1 MQQPRP
7 NNYDIMEQQ
16 ARERFLAYDQSRII
30 EKSPVKFDESYIY
43 LPVLDTTCRVSR
55 ETGHVT
61 WLEQGQ
67 WKPSPR
73 QHDTMTV
80 FDYLCDADPNRT
92 LSGEWRSHAALGSH
106 VHGTLTEK
114 ASPLETIID
123 QNPYQFIQLCQSLN
137 GKPFPHCDIGFTLQL
152 FPDLPITLQFW
163 HSDEEFPPRLRFLW
177 DLNTTKFIRYETT
190 YFALGLIQSRLMA
203 LMTRQEKLPHF

>member
-1 MQQPRP
+1 MQHSRP
-7 NNYDIMEQQ
+7 NNYAIMEDQ
-16 ARERFLAYDQSRII
+16 ARKLFLTYDQAKII
-30 EKSPVKFDESYIY
+30 QKSPVNFDESYIY

-55 ETGHVT
+55 ESGHVT
-61 WLEQGQ
+61 WLEQGH

-73 QHDTMTV
+73 QHDTLTV
-80 FDYLCDADPNRT
+80 FDYLCDSAPDRT
-92 LSGEWRSHAALGSH
+92 LSGNWRTHAALGSN
-106 VHGTLTEK
+106 VHDTLAEK

-123 QNPYQFIQLCQSLN
+123 QNPCQFIHLCQTLG

-177 DLNTTKFIRYETT
+177 DMNTNQFIRYETT
-190 YFALGLIQSRLMA
+190 YYALGLIQARLMK
-203 LMTRQEKLPHF
+203 LMNP